1 MSERSEMTQL
11 DRIEAK
17 LNYLII
23 NTHGWDKF
31 TILNAELEDWE
42 VK

>member
-1 MSERSEMTQL
+1 MSERSDMTQL

-17 LNYLII
+17 LNYLLIK
-23 NTHGWDKF
+23 TFGWPDF
-31 TILNAELEDWE
+31 RITDAELDQWE

>member
-1 MSERSEMTQL
+1 MSARDEMTQL

-23 NTHGWDKF
+23 KTYGWPEFQTTD
-31 TILNAELEDWE
+31 AELDQWE

>member
-1 MSERSEMTQL
+1 MSERSDMTQL
-11 DRIEAK
+11 DRVEAK

-23 NTHGWDKF
+23 KTFGWEEFK
-31 TILNAELEDWE
+31 TTSTELDQWE

>member
-23 NTHGWDKF
+23 KTVGWEDFKY
-31 TILNAELEDWE
+31 TDAELDQWE